1 MSREYP
7 DWVDPWKAAEG
18 RRSFGGSMPLGRM
31 DRLLP
36 LLDPPVGEARFTA
49 QFGFDDQQ
57 QVVIHIEVDADLP
70 LICQRSLG
78 RYLEPVHRESV
89 LGVMG
94 ALEEESLLPGD
105 YEPVLAEQGRL
116 ALQDLVEDELLLG
129 VPQVPRDPSVP
140 EVQVSVGGAGRS
152 VEAPGA
158 EGGTAPAARPEAG
171 PEPESVRRPFA
182 DLAERMERERKKQ
195 RGGSQD

>member
-1 MSREYP
+1 
-7 DWVDPWKAAEG
+7 
-18 RRSFGGSMPLGRM
+18 MPLGRM

-57 QVVIHIEVDADLP
+57 QVVIRIEVDADLP

-78 RYLEPVHRESV
+78 RYMEPVHRESV
-89 LGVMG
+89 LGVVT
-94 ALEEESLLPGD
+94 AIEEESLLPGD

-140 EVQVSVGGAGRS
+140 PVQVAVGDVGS
-152 VEAPGA
+152 TVEAPGVGQA
-158 EGGTAPAARPEAG
+158 GSGSRTGAAPER
-171 PEPESVRRPFA
+171 ESVRRPFA
-182 DLAERMERERKKQ
+182 DLAERMERERKKK
-195 RGGSQD
+195 RGGGTD